1 MENTFDLIV
10 IGGGPAGLTS
20 AIYASRAG
28 LKTAVIEKGAPG
40 GKLNNTHK
48 VDNYP
53 GMEGKAGWEFSQAFS
68 TQATNFGAKII
79 GGEVVSISDLE
90 SEKEK
95 KVTLGNGD
103 TYTTKTIILSMGLQ
117 PMRMGVPGEEEYF
130 GKGISTCVVCDGAF
144 YRGKDIVI
152 VGGGNSATEE
162 SLFAAGIV
170 NKVYIVNKF
179 PAFRAEQATL
189 DKLETL
195 ENVEILHNHEAK
207 EVLGQ
212 DGKVSGFVVEDST
225 TGESKTIEAQGIFT
239 YIGWLPETQFLKDSG
254 LLDQDGYI
262 EIGTGGTTKYKGV
275 YSAGDVTPKPFRQI
289 TVATSEGT
297 NAALSAV
304 NYFNTLKD

>member
-1 MENTFDLIV
+1 MNNIYDLVV

-20 AIYASRAG
+20 AIYAARAG
-28 LKTAVIEKGAPG
+28 LKTVVIEKGAPG
-40 GKLNNTHK
+40 GKLINTHK

-53 GMEGKAGWEFSQAFS
+53 GMEGKAGWELSQSF
-68 TQATNFGAKII
+68 TNQAKNFGAEIKF
-79 GGEVVSISDLE
+79 GEVVGVNDLDSRE
-90 SEKEK
+90 EK
-95 KVTLGNGD
+95 KVVLKDGSEL
-103 TYTTKTIILSMGLQ
+103 TTKTIILATGLL
-117 PMRMGVPGEEEYF
+117 PMKMDIPGAEEYF

-179 PAFRAEQATL
+179 PGFRAEKATL

-195 ENVEILHNHEAK
+195 DNVEVLHNTDYK
-207 EVLGQ
+207 EVIGE
-212 DGKVSGFVVEDST
+212 DGKVAGFRVVNNQSNEERILDV
-225 TGESKTIEAQGIFT
+225 KGIFT
-239 YIGWLPETQFLKDSG
+239 YIGWLPETNFLTNSG
-254 LLDQDGYI
+254 LLNQEGYI
-262 EIGTGGTTKYKGV
+262 EIGKDGSTKYPGV

-304 NYFNTLKD
+304 NYFNTL

>member
-1 MENTFDLIV
+1 MENIYDLVV

-28 LKTAVIEKGAPG
+28 MKTAVIEKGAPG

-68 TQATNFGAKII
+68 TQAQNFGSEII
-79 GGEVVSISDLE
+79 GGEVIGISDLE
-90 SEKEK
+90 SKEEK
-95 KVTLGNGD
+95 KVTLKNGRIL
-103 TYTTKTIILSMGLQ
+103 TTKTIIIATGLQ
-117 PMRMGVPGEEEYF
+117 PMKMDIPGAEEYF

-170 NKVYIVNKF
+170 NKVYIVNAF
-179 PAFRAEQATL
+179 PGFRAERATL

-195 ENVEILHNHEAK
+195 ENVEVLHNTDYK
-207 EVLGQ
+207 EVIGEN
-212 DGKVSGFVVEDST
+212 GRVKSFIVENKE
-225 TGESKTIEAQGIFT
+225 TGEQRTLDVQGIFT
-239 YIGWLPETQFLKDSG
+239 YIGWLPETEFMKESG
-254 LLDQDGYI
+254 LLNEEGYI
-262 EIGTGGTTKYKGV
+262 EITEGGKTKFPGV
-275 YSAGDVTPKPFRQI
+275 YSAGDVTPKLFRQI

-304 NYFNTLKD
+304 NYFNTL

>member
-10 IGGGPAGLTS
+10 IGAGPAGLTS

-53 GMEGKAGWEFSQAFS
+53 GMEGKAGWEFSQSFT
-68 TQATNFGAKII
+68 TQAKNFGAEII
-79 GGEVVSISDLE
+79 GGEVAQIANLE
-90 SEKEK
+90 SKTEKE
-95 KVTLGNGD
+95 VMLANGNK
-103 TYTTKTIILSMGLQ
+103 YTTKAIIIATGLQ
-117 PMRMGVPGEEEYF
+117 PMKMEVPGADEYF

-144 YRGKDIVI
+144 YRGKDIAI

-170 NKVYIVNKF
+170 NKVYIINQF
-179 PAFRAEQATL
+179 PGFRAEQATL
-189 DKLETL
+189 DKLEQL
-195 ENVEILHNHEAK
+195 ENVEVMHNTDYK
-207 EVLGQ
+207 EVIGEE
-212 DGKVSGFVVEDST
+212 GKVAGFVVKDKN
-225 TGESKTIEAQGIFT
+225 TGESKTLSVQGIFT
-239 YIGWLPETQFLKDSG
+239 YIGWLPETQFMKDSG
-254 LLDQDGYI
+254 LLNEEGYI
-262 EIGTGGTTKYKGV
+262 EIKADGSTKFPGV

-297 NAALSAV
+297 NAALAAV
-304 NYFNTLKD
+304 NYFNTL

>member
-1 MENTFDLIV
+1 MINTYDLIV

-28 LKTAVIEKGAPG
+28 MKTAVIEKGAPG

-53 GMEGKAGWEFSQAFS
+53 GMEGKAGWEFSQSFT
-68 TQATNFGAKII
+68 TQAKNFGAEII
-79 GGEVVSISDLE
+79 GGEVVSISNLE
-90 SEKEK
+90 SKTEK
-95 KVTLGNGD
+95 KVVLGNGNE
-103 TYTTKTIILSMGLQ
+103 YITKTIIIATGLQ
-117 PMRMGVPGEEEYF
+117 PMKMEVPGAEEYF

-170 NKVYIVNKF
+170 NKVYIVNQF
-179 PAFRAEQATL
+179 PGFRAEQATL
-189 DKLETL
+189 DKLASL
-195 ENVEILHNHEAK
+195 ENVEVLHNTDYK
-207 EVLGQ
+207 EVIGEE
-212 DGKVSGFVVEDST
+212 GKVAGFAVENKE
-225 TGESKTIEAQGIFT
+225 TGETRTLEVSGIFT
-239 YIGWLPETQFLKDSG
+239 YIGWLPETQFMKESG
-254 LLDQDGYI
+254 LLNEQGYI
-262 EIGTGGTTKYKGV
+262 EISEGGSTKFPGV

-304 NYFNTLKD
+304 NYFNTL

>member
-10 IGGGPAGLTS
+10 IGAGPAGLTS

-53 GMEGKAGWEFSQAFS
+53 GMEGKAGWELSQSFS
-68 TQATNFGAKII
+68 TQAQNFGAKII
-79 GGEVVSISDLE
+79 GGEVSSISNLDSKE
-90 SEKEK
+90 EK
-95 KVTLGNGD
+95 KVVLSNGNE
-103 TYTTKTIILSMGLQ
+103 YTTKTIIIATGMQ
-117 PMRMGVPGEEEYF
+117 PMKMEIPGADEFF

-144 YRGKDIVI
+144 FRGRDIAI

-170 NKVYIVNKF
+170 NKVYIVNQF
-179 PAFRAEQATL
+179 SQFRAERATL

-195 ENVEILHNHEAK
+195 DNVEVMHNTDYK
-207 EVLGQ
+207 EVIGE
-212 DGKVSGFVVEDST
+212 DGKVAGFVVVNKE
-225 TGESKTIEAQGIFT
+225 TGEERTLEVNGIFT
-239 YIGWLPETQFLKDSG
+239 YIGWLPETNFLKESG
-254 LLDQDGYI
+254 LLNEEGFI
-262 EIGTGGTTKYKGV
+262 EIKNDGSTKYPGV

-297 NAALSAV
+297 NAALAAV
-304 NYFNTLKD
+304 NYFNTL

>member
-1 MENTFDLIV
+1 MENTYDLVV

-20 AIYASRAG
+20 AIYAARAG
-28 LKTAVIEKGAPG
+28 LKTAVVEKGAPG

-53 GMEGKAGWEFSQAFS
+53 GMEGKAGWEFSQSFT

-79 GGEVVSISDLE
+79 GAEVVGISNLE
-90 SEKEK
+90 SKLAKE
-95 KVTLGNGD
+95 VTLGNG
-103 TYTTKTIILSMGLQ
+103 TILKTKTIIIATGLQ
-117 PMRMGVPGEEEYF
+117 PMRMNIPGDEEYF

-144 YRGKDIVI
+144 YRGKDIAI

-170 NKVYIVNKF
+170 NKVYIINKF
-179 PAFRAEQATL
+179 PGFRAEQATL

-195 ENVEILHNHEAK
+195 ENVEVLHNHDTK
-207 EVLGQ
+207 EVIGT
-212 DGKVSGFVVEDST
+212 DGKVSRFVIEDIT
-225 TGESKTIEAQGIFT
+225 TGESKTIEVQGIFT
-239 YIGWLPETQFLKDSG
+239 YIGWLPETEFMKDSG
-254 LLDQDGYI
+254 LLNEEGYI
-262 EIGTGGTTKYKGV
+262 EIGQGGSTKYPGV

-304 NYFNTLKD
+304 NYFNTL